1 MSSRI
6 SPNKNAVQPA
16 GLTRLPN
23 LVAVSPNDKASR
35 EPHPPSAVPMNTQF
49 EGREVDSKSS
59 TRTTYSTVST
69 QTERTRKT
77 KT

>member
-1 MSSRI
+1 MSSKI
-6 SPNKNAVQPA
+6 SPNKNAIQPA

-23 LVAVSPNDKASR
+23 LVAVSPNDKSSR
-35 EPHPPSAVPMNTQF
+35 EPPPSSAVPMNTQF
-49 EGREVDSKSS
+49 GGREIDSKSS
-59 TRTTYSTVST
+59 TRTTYSSVST

>member
-23 LVAVSPNDKASR
+23 LVAVSPNDKAGR
-35 EPHPPSAVPMNTQF
+35 EPHPPSAVPQF
-49 EGREVDSKSS
+49 DAREVDSKSS

>member
-6 SPNKNAVQPA
+6 SPNKTTVQQP

-23 LVAVSPNDKASR
+23 LVAVSPNERAGR
-35 EPHPPSAVPMNTQF
+35 EPQH
-49 EGREVDSKSS
+49 GREPPGVQQFGGREIDSKSS

>member
-6 SPNKNAVQPA
+6 SPNKNAVQQS

-23 LVAVSPNDKASR
+23 LVAVSPNERAGR
-35 EPHPPSAVPMNTQF
+35 ETQQPSGMGTQF
-49 EGREVDSKSS
+49 GGREIDSKSS